1 MAKKPTRWVK
11 LDNAAKIYP
20 AASGKNW
27 SNVFRQSATLFEEID
42 TDVLRSA
49 LAVVVKRFPSI
60 AARLRKGAFWYYLEQ
75 LEKAPEIKE
84 ELSFPLAYMSKNE
97 MRNCAFRVIVYK
109 NRIAVEF
116 FHSLTDGTG
125 GLIFLKNL
133 VAEYIEQKYNERI
146 PYEDG
151 IIDRKAEPKAE
162 ELEDSFL
169 KNAGKVPASR
179 RDTDAW
185 HMYGEPQKDGSLNLV
200 CLKTDVKS
208 AISLAHKYNSTLTV
222 FISAVMMKALLNLQN
237 EKEPHLRRK
246 ARIKLLIPVNLRPLF
261 DSKTFRNF
269 AMYVV
274 PEINPRLGD
283 YSIEEICEVIKH
295 KMGAQFTKKHMSSVI
310 ATNVNDEK
318 NPLLRIVPLPIK
330 NLAMKAVFN
339 SVGERKSCLTL
350 SNIGQVKLPDIMKKY
365 VSRFDFIL
373 GVQAEAPYNCG
384 MLSFEDTLYINFIRN
399 IKDAELERH
408 FFALL
413 KELGLEVTAESNN

>member
-1 MAKKPTRWVK
+1 
-11 LDNAAKIYP
+11 
-20 AASGKNW
+20 
-27 SNVFRQSATLFEEID
+27 
-42 TDVLRSA
+42 
-49 LAVVVKRFPSI
+49 
-60 AARLRKGAFWYYLEQ
+60 
-75 LEKAPEIKE
+75 
-84 ELSFPLAYMSKNE
+84 
-97 MRNCAFRVIVYK
+97 
-109 NRIAVEF
+109 
-116 FHSLTDGTG
+116 
-125 GLIFLKNL
+125 
-133 VAEYIEQKYNERI
+133 
-146 PYEDG
+146 
-151 IIDRKAEPKAE
+151 
-162 ELEDSFL
+162 
-169 KNAGKVPASR
+169 
-179 RDTDAW
+179 
-185 HMYGEPQKDGSLNLV
+185 
-200 CLKTDVKS
+200 
-208 AISLAHKYNSTLTV
+208 
-222 FISAVMMKALLNLQN
+222 MMKALLNLQN